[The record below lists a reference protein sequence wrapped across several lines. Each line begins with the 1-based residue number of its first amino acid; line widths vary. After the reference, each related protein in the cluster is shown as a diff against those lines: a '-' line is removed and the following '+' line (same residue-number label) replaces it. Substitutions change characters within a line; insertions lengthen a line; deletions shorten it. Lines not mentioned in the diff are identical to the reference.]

1 MNLVFMTASRSL
13 ASYWAGVFDSSDA
26 IHVDNLA
33 GLLERPI
40 AAESLVLLD
49 LAADAELA
57 QQVETHQVC
66 EQYRVLALSSSP
78 SNSEGMAWLQ
88 RGASGYA
95 HALSTADVLKQVAG
109 TIQSGGIWV
118 GRGIMQQMCARF
130 GQLSSAP
137 TQSRAW
143 AERLSPRETEVV
155 EALRQGLSNKE
166 IARKLD
172 ISERTVKA
180 RLTSVFQKF
189 GVEDRLQLLLKLTTV

>member
-1 MNLVFMTASRSL
+1 MNLVFMTASRAL
-13 ASYWAGVFDSSDA
+13 ADYWAGVFESRDA
-26 IHVDNLA
+26 IHVDSLA
-33 GLLERPI
+33 SLLERPI

-49 LAADAELA
+49 LATDAELA
-57 QQVETHQVC
+57 QQIETHQVC

-78 SNSEGMAWLQ
+78 SNSEGMIWLQ
-88 RGASGYA
+88 LGAAGYA
-95 HALSTADVLKQVAG
+95 HALSTSDVLKQVAG

-118 GRGIMQQMCARF
+118 GRSIMQQMCARF

-137 TQSRAW
+137 SQTRAW

-155 EALRQGLSNKE
+155 EALKRGLSNKE
-166 IARKLD
+166 IARQLD